1 MNMKKWTTPMAIEEN
16 IAANVSVAE
25 TVCYKLGCDI
35 GAANAYEE
43 EHKQWFNYQ
52 QIATHHGMNGCGN
65 ADKQFITV
73 DTSTNTITGMKEIYN
88 GDGDGKTH
96 IYPCSF
102 YDSEFKT
109 VIDTMPCTPNTKV
122 YWQTTD
128 TSGRKYHHQ
137 GTITLT
143 AASHPLRS

>member
-1 MNMKKWTTPMAIEEN
+1 MRKWTTPCAIEEN
-16 IAANVSVAE
+16 IVANVSVAE

-35 GAANAYEE
+35 GAANAYEN
-43 EHKQWFNYQ
+43 EHKQWVGRDY
-52 QIATHHGMNGCGN
+52 IATTHGMNGCGN
-65 ADKQFITV
+65 ADKQVITV
-73 DTSTNTITGMKEIYN
+73 DTSTNTITGMKEIYT
-88 GDGDGKTH
+88 GDNDGKTY

-102 YDSEFKT
+102 YDSKFQT
-109 VIDTMPCTPNTKV
+109 VIDTVPYAPNTKV

-128 TSGRKYHHQ
+128 MSGRKYHHQ

>member
-1 MNMKKWTTPMAIEEN
+1 MKKWLTPCAIEEN
-16 IAANVSVAE
+16 IAANASVAE
-25 TVCYKLGCDI
+25 TVCYKLGCDYS
-35 GAANAYEE
+35 AANAYER
-43 EHKQWFNYQ
+43 EHKQYWNRHW
-52 QIATHHGMNGCGN
+52 IATTHGTNGCGN
-65 ADKQFITV
+65 PDKQVITV

-102 YDSEFKT
+102 YDSDFKT
-109 VIDTMPCTPNTKV
+109 VINNMVCTPGTKV

-128 TSGRKYHHQ
+128 TSNRVYHHQ

>member
-1 MNMKKWTTPMAIEEN
+1 MKKWTTPMAIEEN

-35 GAANAYEE
+35 EAANTYEKAN
-43 EHKQWFNYQ
+43 KQWFGNQ
-52 QIATHHGMNGCGN
+52 LIATHHGMNGCGN
-65 ADKQFITV
+65 ADKQVITV
-73 DTSTNTITGMKEIYN
+73 DTSTNTITGMKEIYT

-102 YDSEFKT
+102 YDSQFLT
-109 VIDTMPCTPNTKV
+109 VIDKMSCTPGSKV

-143 AASHPLRS
+143 AASRPLRS

>member
-1 MNMKKWTTPMAIEEN
+1 MKKWTTPMAIEEN

-35 GAANAYEE
+35 GAANEYEKSQG
-43 EHKQWFNYQ
+43 HWN
-52 QIATHHGMNGCGN
+52 IHHGMNGCGN
-65 ADKQFITV
+65 ADKQVITV

-88 GDGDGKTH
+88 GDGNGKTY

-109 VIDTMPCTPNTKV
+109 VIDKISYTPNKKV

-128 TSGRKYHHQ
+128 TAGRVYHHQ
-137 GTITLT
+137 GTITLIT
-143 AASHPLRS
+143 ASHPNRS